1 MIRWLFTLLSI
12 SGIILAIVVVLEL
25 RKSPPA
31 SPPRQD
37 PPMPIVGK
45 SPIPS
50 PVSATGVVEAMSENI
65 LIGTNIPGVVAEVLV
80 KVDDT
85 VILGQPLF
93 RLDDRQSKA
102 DLKASESKLVVAQAQ
117 LDRLKNFPRKEDL
130 PPAEAFVK
138 EAGARLADA
147 DAAWQRAQRLIQRG
161 SISQSDYD
169 RDRYAFSV
177 AQAARDKA
185 VAELAKLK
193 AGSWDREIAISE
205 AEILSAKANVE
216 SARVDLERHTVQ
228 ALAPGQVLQVNVR
241 PGQFAAQINREPLLV
256 LGNTGTLH
264 LRVDIDEQDLDRFD
278 SKAKAFAYLKG
289 RSDPVFPVTPYRIDP
304 YVIPKRNLTGENSER
319 IDTRV
324 LQVIYTLPKTVKRG
338 ELYVGQQM
346 DVFIEAK
353 PFDAAKSRFNADQN
367 KTANGPSDPNANP
380 TAKASATAKPN

>member
-138 EAGARLADA
+138 EAVDTNPCIQRPADQSPKLLARVLNLRQVVRFAESIRIGRDRERPGRADA
-147 DAAWQRAQRLIQRG
+147 WRG
-161 SISQSDYD
+161 HD
-169 RDRYAFSV
+169 R
-177 AQAARDKA
+177 
-185 VAELAKLK
+185 
-193 AGSWDREIAISE
+193 
-205 AEILSAKANVE
+205 
-216 SARVDLERHTVQ
+216 
-228 ALAPGQVLQVNVR
+228 
-241 PGQFAAQINREPLLV
+241 
-256 LGNTGTLH
+256 
-264 LRVDIDEQDLDRFD
+264 
-278 SKAKAFAYLKG
+278 
-289 RSDPVFPVTPYRIDP
+289 
-304 YVIPKRNLTGENSER
+304 
-319 IDTRV
+319 
-324 LQVIYTLPKTVKRG
+324 
-338 ELYVGQQM
+338 
-346 DVFIEAK
+346 
-353 PFDAAKSRFNADQN
+353 
-367 KTANGPSDPNANP
+367 
-380 TAKASATAKPN
+380 

>member
-12 SGIILAIVVVLEL
+12 SGVILAIVVVLEL
-25 RKSPPA
+25 RKSPPPT
-31 SPPRQD
+31 PPRQP
-37 PPMPIVGK
+37 PPMPIVDK

-50 PVSATGVVEAMSENI
+50 PVSATGVVEAMSENV

-85 VILGQPLF
+85 VTLGQPLF
-93 RLDDRQSKA
+93 RLDDRQSRA
-102 DLKASESKLVVAQAQ
+102 DLKAAQAKLAVAQAQ
-117 LDRLKNFPRKEDL
+117 LERLKNFPRKEDL
-130 PPAEAFVK
+130 PPAEAFVQ
-138 EAGARLADA
+138 EASARLADA
-147 DAAWQRAQRLIQRG
+147 DAAWQRAQRLFQRG

-185 VAELAKLK
+185 VAELARLK
-193 AGSWDREIAISE
+193 AGSWDREIAIAE
-205 AEILSAKANVE
+205 AEILSSKANVE
-216 SARVDLERHTVQ
+216 SAKVDLDRHTVQ

-241 PGQFAAQINREPLLV
+241 PGQFAAQLNREPLLV

-264 LRVDIDEQDLDRFD
+264 VRADIDEQDLDRFD
-278 SKAKAFAYLKG
+278 PKSKAYAYLKG
-289 RSDPVFPVTPYRIDP
+289 RSDPVYAITPYRVDP

-346 DVFIEAK
+346 DVFIESK
-353 PFDAAKSRFNADQN
+353 PFDSTKSRFAPEVQ
-367 KTANGPSDPNANP
+367 KPPEVSSQTISKESVK
-380 TAKASATAKPN
+380 AKSG